1 MVKQRQGEQCD
12 MKNNVILL
20 EEYKRNLTNKKKLD
34 NGSITGE
41 DLSLEELDGVSTLYV
56 SEIRNL
62 TREIEQT
69 KKDIEILH
77 QENSYLRNLVK
88 DGDN

>member
-1 MVKQRQGEQCD
+1 

-34 NGSITGE
+34 NGSITVE
-41 DLSLEELDGVSTLYV
+41 DLSLEELDGVSSLYV
-56 SEIRNL
+56 SEIKNL

-77 QENSYLRNLVK
+77 QENSYLRKLVK